1 MHFQLKHILSCA
13 TLVMFSTVVA
23 NNTLTSVEQQQVS
36 IITPGLFAST
46 NAFSI
51 NFEIMRPNEW
61 SFPLPVGKA
70 KILSDYRM
78 EISTKEGDNVKA
90 MFDGVVRL
98 SRSTPG
104 YGNVIVIRHDNGLE
118 TVYGHNAQN
127 LVDVGTKV
135 KAGQT
140 IAIVGSDGGRTY
152 CQFEVMINGGRIN
165 PEMIFDVSRHRLIRQ
180 TIVCQKDGGRIQL
193 SVEDNKDKS
202 GKGSK
207 SIASSEEQSNG
218 GINYQDDSSFKNQF
232 TMNLANLSPNEWSY
246 PLPGSHVISP
256 YGGKR
261 GHSGVDI
268 KTKPN
273 DNILAAFDGVV
284 TLSGIHYGYGN
295 CVIIRHDNG
304 LETLYSHNSKNFVKV
319 GDKVKAGQVIALTGR
334 TGRAT
339 TEHCHFETRINGR
352 TFDPDL
358 IFDCRNNVI
367 KTDLVT
373 FTKQSGGGVIIRAQ
387 KNYLAKGK

>member
-1 MHFQLKHILSCA
+1 
-13 TLVMFSTVVA
+13 
-23 NNTLTSVEQQQVS
+23 
-36 IITPGLFAST
+36 
-46 NAFSI
+46 
-51 NFEIMRPNEW
+51 MRSNEW

-70 KILSDYRM
+70 KILNDYRM

-98 SRSTPG
+98 SRTTQG

-127 LVDVGTKV
+127 LVEVGTKV

-165 PEMIFDVSRHRLIRQ
+165 PEMIFDVNRHKLIRQ
-180 TIVCQKDGGRIQL
+180 TIVCQKDGTRVQL
-193 SVEDNKDKS
+193 SVEDNKEKIDKGGEGMIS
-202 GKGSK
+202 SDGSSDGKNQ
-207 SIASSEEQSNG
+207 SEL
-218 GINYQDDSSFKNQF
+218 SFKNQF
-232 TMNLANLSPNEWSY
+232 TINLANLSPDEWSY

-284 TLSGIHYGYGN
+284 TLSGVHYGYGN
-295 CVIIRHDNG
+295 CIILRHENG
-304 LETLYSHNSKNFVKV
+304 LETLYSHNSKNLVKV
-319 GDKVKAGQVIALTGR
+319 GDKVKAGQIIALTGR

-339 TEHCHFETRINGR
+339 TEHCHFETRINGKI
-352 TFDPDL
+352 FDPDL

-373 FTKQSGGGVIIRAQ
+373 FTKQSGGGITIRAQ
-387 KNYLAKGK
+387 KNYIAKGK

>member
-1 MHFQLKHILSCA
+1 MNFQLKHILLCA
-13 TLVMFSTVVA
+13 TFVVTSTVVA
-23 NNTLTSVEQQQVS
+23 KNTFTPAEQQQVS
-36 IITPGLFAST
+36 ISTPGLFLNS

-51 NFEIMRPNEW
+51 NFEIMRSNEW

-70 KILSDYRM
+70 KILSDYRL

-98 SRSTPG
+98 SRTTPG

-127 LVDVGTKV
+127 LVGVGTKV

-165 PEMIFDVSRHRLIRQ
+165 PEMIFDVNRHKLIRQ
-180 TIVCQKDGGRIQL
+180 TIICQKDGSRVQL
-193 SVEDNKDKS
+193 SVEDNKDKIV
-202 GKGSK
+202 KGSK
-207 SIASSEEQSNG
+207 GQASSDELSDGKNQS
-218 GINYQDDSSFKNQF
+218 DLSFKNQF
-232 TMNLANLSPNEWSY
+232 TINLANLSPDEWSY

-268 KTKPN
+268 KTKPK

-284 TLSGIHYGYGN
+284 TLSGVHYGYGN
-295 CVIIRHDNG
+295 CVIIRHENG
-304 LETLYSHNSKNFVKV
+304 LETLYSHNSKNLVKV

-334 TGRAT
+334 TGHAT
-339 TEHCHFETRINGR
+339 TEHCHFETRINGII
-352 TFDPDL
+352 FDPSF
-358 IFDCRNNVI
+358 IFDCHNNVI

-373 FTKQSGGGVIIRAQ
+373 FTKQSRGGITIRTQ
-387 KNYLAKGK
+387 KNYIAKGK